1 LNLEFRAAVVTLC
14 SSKRA
19 AGVYS
24 GFVKELHMF
33 RRQNFNN
40 TGNMRKSQSEHR
52 RIYEAI
58 IAGSKTGAAHEAELH
73 ILAGCQRML
82 RD

>member
-1 LNLEFRAAVVTLC
+1 
-14 SSKRA
+14 
-19 AGVYS
+19 
-24 GFVKELHMF
+24 MF